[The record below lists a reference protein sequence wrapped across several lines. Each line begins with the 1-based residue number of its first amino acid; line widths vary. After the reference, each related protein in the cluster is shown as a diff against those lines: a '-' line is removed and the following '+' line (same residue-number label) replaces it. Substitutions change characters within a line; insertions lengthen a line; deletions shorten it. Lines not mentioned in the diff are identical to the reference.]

1 MQRALQDL
9 AERAA
14 LKSVLA
20 RAGAA
25 VTITINGW
33 STGSVYPNKEACVGD
48 TLLIEWSGWRD
59 HGVTELNSGAAP
71 QSLVP
76 YEY

>member
-48 TLLIEWSGWRD
+48 TLLIKWSGY

-76 YEY
+76 YGY